1 MNEKS
6 ASILLAAVIIAR
18 ATSYYF
24 IKIGMQGLD
33 VFNLLSVRFAIATI
47 LLTALFF
54 KKLHP
59 MTQSTFTHGTIL
71 GVAFFAVMA
80 FEFLALKT
88 AAASTV
94 AFLENTSIVIVPIL
108 IAITTRS
115 LPTKSALVGIAVT
128 ILGVG
133 FLTYNP
139 GGFSLSQ
146 GEIYAL
152 LAALSYAVV
161 ILLTARYASGRDDS
175 FQLGYLQV
183 FWIFIFSTAATFLL
197 ETPQMPQSQ
206 TEWTAILALAVVCTG
221 FGFTLQP
228 VAQQHTTTERAGM
241 FCALNP
247 LCATI
252 MGTTLLGETLSVYK
266 LLGITCIIIGLTLPI
281 ILDSREKKKQ
291 IQ

>member
-6 ASILLAAVIIAR
+6 ASVLLAAVIIAR

-33 VFNLLSVRFAIATI
+33 VFNLLAVRFAIATI

-59 MTQSTFTHGTIL
+59 MTRSTFAHGAVL

-80 FEFLALKT
+80 FEFLGLKT
-88 AAASTV
+88 ASSTV
-94 AFLENTSIVIVPIL
+94 AFLENTSIVLVPIL
-108 IAITTRS
+108 TAIVTRS
-115 LPTKSALVGIAVT
+115 LPNKSALMGIAVT
-128 ILGVG
+128 VLGVG
-133 FLTYNP
+133 FLTYTP
-139 GGFSLSQ
+139 GGLSLSR

-161 ILLTARYASGRDDS
+161 ILLTARYAARDDS

-183 FWIFIFSTAATFLL
+183 FWIFIFSTAATLL
-197 ETPQMPQSQ
+197 VETPRMPQNQ
-206 TEWTAILALAVVCTG
+206 TEWMVILVLAVVCTG

-228 VAQQHTTTERAGM
+228 VAQQHTSTERAGM

-266 LLGITCIIIGLTLPI
+266 LLGIACIIIGLTLPI
-281 ILDSREKKKQ
+281 LLDSREKKTQ
-291 IQ
+291 IQE

>member
-6 ASILLAAVIIAR
+6 ASVLLAAVIIAR

-33 VFNLLSVRFAIATI
+33 VFNLLAVRFAIATI

-59 MTQSTFTHGTIL
+59 MTRSTFAHGAVL

-80 FEFLALKT
+80 FEFLGLKT
-88 AAASTV
+88 AASSTV
-94 AFLENTSIVIVPIL
+94 AFLENTSIVLVPIL

-115 LPTKSALVGIAVT
+115 LPTKSALIGIAVT
-128 ILGVG
+128 VLGVG
-133 FLTYNP
+133 FLTYTP
-139 GGFSLSQ
+139 GGLSLSR

-161 ILLTARYASGRDDS
+161 ILLTARYAARDDS

-183 FWIFIFSTAATFLL
+183 FWIFIFSTAATLL
-197 ETPQMPQSQ
+197 VETPRMPQNQ
-206 TEWTAILALAVVCTG
+206 TEWMVILVLAVVCTG

-228 VAQQHTTTERAGM
+228 VAQQHTSTERAGM

-281 ILDSREKKKQ
+281 LLDSREKKTQ
-291 IQ
+291 IQE

>member
-1 MNEKS
+1 MSEKS

-33 VFNLLSVRFAIATI
+33 VFNLLAVRFATATI

-54 KKLHP
+54 RKLHP
-59 MTQSTFTHGTIL
+59 MTKSTFAHGAVL

-80 FEFLALKT
+80 FEFMALKT

-94 AFLENTSIVIVPIL
+94 AFLENTSIVLVPIL

-115 LPTKSALVGIAVT
+115 LPTKSALIGIAVT
-128 ILGVG
+128 VLGVG
-133 FLTYNP
+133 FLTYTP
-139 GGFSLSQ
+139 GGLSLSR

-161 ILLTARYASGRDDS
+161 ILLTARYAARDDS

-183 FWIFIFSTAATFLL
+183 FWIFVYSTAATFFI
-197 ETPQMPQSQ
+197 ETPRMPQGQ
-206 TEWTAILALAVVCTG
+206 TEWMVILVLAVVCTG

-228 VAQQHTTTERAGM
+228 VAQQHTSTERAGM

-281 ILDSREKKKQ
+281 LLDSREKKKQ